1 MNSSAYLSINF
12 PHISEFDFG
21 NKIRRIHAKPITF
34 LLPIA
39 LNETNLT
46 IKQTGVDTYYYCYYN
61 NKFIIDFETLC
72 LG

>member
-1 MNSSAYLSINF
+1 MPNQ
-12 PHISEFDFG
+12 
-21 NKIRRIHAKPITF
+21 
-34 LLPIA
+34 LLFSFTHCFE
-39 LNETNLT
+39 ETNLT